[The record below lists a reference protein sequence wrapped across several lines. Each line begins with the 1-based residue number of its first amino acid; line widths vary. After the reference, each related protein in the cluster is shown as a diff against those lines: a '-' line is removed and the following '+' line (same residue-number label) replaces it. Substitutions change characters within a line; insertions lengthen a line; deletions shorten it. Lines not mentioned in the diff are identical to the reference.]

1 MKFTMIRRITALVLI
16 LVLILVLAAGISIQA
31 SSAST
36 EKVTEDAASTK
47 SLQEAQDEKAQLEK
61 ALKEAQSTIEDLKDS
76 KGDIESKVT
85 ELNQQLID
93 ISARITDL
101 ENQLT
106 AKSEDIQET
115 KDELAGAKEREAQ
128 QYADM
133 KVRIQFMYEN
143 GQTSYLEALL
153 SSRNISEFLNSADY
167 IAQIQSYDRQKLT
180 EYQDTVESIV
190 NLEAQLEQEYTDLEA
205 LKSTVESNKATV
217 AAMMRQK
224 ESELADISG
233 DIEDAQSDADY
244 YAAEIQAQEELIAAI
259 KRAEAE
265 KAAAGVEEH
274 PYTGGAF
281 RWPCPSST
289 RVTSDYGT
297 RVSPMSGASSNHKG
311 IDIGASAGA
320 DIIAAADGTVTAASY
335 SSAAGNYVMIDHGGG
350 LYTVYMHASSLL
362 VSPGQTVSAGDVI
375 AKVGSTGISTGSHLH
390 FGVSLNGSY
399 VSPWSYL
406 GG

>member
-1 MKFTMIRRITALVLI
+1 MKFTMVRRIAALG
-16 LVLILVLAAGISIQA
+16 LILVLAAGIPIQA

-61 ALKEAQSTIEDLKDS
+61 ALKEAQSTIEDLRDS

-311 IDIGASAGA
+311 IDIGASSGA

>member
-1 MKFTMIRRITALVLI
+1 MKFTMIRRITALG
-16 LVLILVLAAGISIQA
+16 LILVLAAGIPIQA
-31 SSAST
+31 SSAAT
-36 EKVTEDAASTK
+36 EKATEDAASTK

-85 ELNQQLID
+85 ELNQQLMD

-233 DIEDAQSDADY
+233 DIEDAQSDVDY

-311 IDIGASAGA
+311 IDIGASSGA

>member
-1 MKFTMIRRITALVLI
+1 MKFTMIRRITALG
-16 LVLILVLAAGISIQA
+16 LILVLAAGIPIQA

-61 ALKEAQSTIEDLKDS
+61 ALKEAQGTIEDLKDS

-320 DIIAAADGTVTAASY
+320 DIIAAADGTVTVASY

>member
-1 MKFTMIRRITALVLI
+1 MIRRITALG
-16 LVLILVLAAGISIQA
+16 LILVLAAGIPIQA

-61 ALKEAQSTIEDLKDS
+61 ALKEAQSTIEDLRDS

-320 DIIAAADGTVTAASY
+320 GIIAAADGAVTAASY

>member
-1 MKFTMIRRITALVLI
+1 MKFTMIRRITA

-362 VSPGQTVSAGDVI
+362 VSPGQTVSAGDMI

>member
-1 MKFTMIRRITALVLI
+1 MKFTMIRRITALG
-16 LVLILVLAAGISIQA
+16 LILVLAAGIPIQA

-36 EKVTEDAASTK
+36 EKVTEDAAPTK

-61 ALKEAQSTIEDLKDS
+61 ALKEAQSTIEDLRDS

-205 LKSTVESNKATV
+205 LKSMVESNKATV

>member
-1 MKFTMIRRITALVLI
+1 MKFTMIRRIIALG
-16 LVLILVLAAGISIQA
+16 LILVLAAGIPIQA

-36 EKVTEDAASTK
+36 EKVTEDDASTK

-61 ALKEAQSTIEDLKDS
+61 ALKEAQGTIEDLKDS

-289 RVTSDYGT
+289 RVTSNYGT

>member
-1 MKFTMIRRITALVLI
+1 MKFTMIRRITALG
-16 LVLILVLAAGISIQA
+16 LILVLAAGIPIQA

-61 ALKEAQSTIEDLKDS
+61 ALKEAQGTIEDLKDS

-85 ELNQQLID
+85 ELNQQLMD

-274 PYTGGAF
+274 PYTGGAVHEPQSAEDRQDQVF
-281 RWPCPSST
+281 LHLLDLAEGCDGFADC
-289 RVTSDYGT
+289 VIAHDGDA
-297 RVSPMSGASSNHKG
+297 VVGAAYAVVEVLFAAQ
-311 IDIGASAGA
+311 IGAPVGEKFRILPLYPFPNRLLLRFRIVQGDFCPYLFFAG
-320 DIIAAADGTVTAASY
+320 
-335 SSAAGNYVMIDHGGG
+335 
-350 LYTVYMHASSLL
+350 L
-362 VSPGQTVSAGDVI
+362 
-375 AKVGSTGISTGSHLH
+375 GIQHMA
-390 FGVSLNGSY
+390 FAVK
-399 VSPWSYL
+399 
-406 GG
+406 

>member
-1 MKFTMIRRITALVLI
+1 MKFTMIRRITALG
-16 LVLILVLAAGISIQA
+16 LILVLAAGIPIQA

-61 ALKEAQSTIEDLKDS
+61 ALKEAQSTIEDLRDS

-190 NLEAQLEQEYTDLEA
+190 NLEAQLEQEQAQLEA
-205 LKSTVESNKATV
+205 A
-217 AAMMRQK
+217 
-224 ESELADISG
+224 
-233 DIEDAQSDADY
+233 
-244 YAAEIQAQEELIAAI
+244 
-259 KRAEAE
+259 RAEGTEGRKTLLNNNDPNFVNPKE
-265 KAAAGVEEH
+265 KLYDKFPLTVH
-274 PYTGGAF
+274 Q
-281 RWPCPSST
+281 
-289 RVTSDYGT
+289 
-297 RVSPMSGASSNHKG
+297 M
-311 IDIGASAGA
+311 
-320 DIIAAADGTVTAASY
+320 DIIIGVLFALIVLFLVLGMTHTSFF
-335 SSAAGNYVMIDHGGG
+335 GLFGG
-350 LYTVYMHASSLL
+350 
-362 VSPGQTVSAGDVI
+362 
-375 AKVGSTGISTGSHLH
+375 
-390 FGVSLNGSY
+390 
-399 VSPWSYL
+399 
-406 GG
+406 